1 MSMRDQ
7 LEEKYGKP
15 HLSYSSLKYALGDM
29 RQWEKYMRGTL
40 FKESDA
46 LRFGSLYDCLLL
58 TPNEAP
64 NQYVVIDEEILTKGI
79 KAKNVKATKEY
90 KDRIKVFADTAKETN
105 RVVVSS
111 EDWQRAEDMISRLD
125 QEGLISSMLSTGEA
139 QVMFN
144 EDIDGV
150 PLKGFID
157 YVHPDFVVDSKSTRS
172 IDKFRYDVNSF
183 CYDIQA
189 YIYTLVTGKKDFYWL
204 VQEKNDPYFPGVV
217 KCTSKTLFAGEM
229 KFNEALNNVQ
239 EWISTNRS
247 ELPDYARFEV

>member
-1 MSMRDQ
+1 MRDQ

-64 NQYVVIDEEILTKGI
+64 NQYVVIDDELLTKGI

-105 RVVVSS
+105 RL
-111 EDWQRAEDMISRLD
+111 RPPR
-125 QEGLISSMLSTGEA
+125 
-139 QVMFN
+139 
-144 EDIDGV
+144 
-150 PLKGFID
+150 
-157 YVHPDFVVDSKSTRS
+157 
-172 IDKFRYDVNSF
+172 F
-183 CYDIQA
+183 C
-189 YIYTLVTGKKDFYWL
+189 G
-204 VQEKNDPYFPGVV
+204 G
-217 KCTSKTLFAGEM
+217 
-229 KFNEALNNVQ
+229 
-239 EWISTNRS
+239 
-247 ELPDYARFEV
+247 